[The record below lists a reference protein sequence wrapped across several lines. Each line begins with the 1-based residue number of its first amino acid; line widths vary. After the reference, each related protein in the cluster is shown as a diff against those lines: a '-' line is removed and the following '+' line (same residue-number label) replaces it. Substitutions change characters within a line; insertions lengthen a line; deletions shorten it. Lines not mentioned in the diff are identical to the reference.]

1 MASIIFNKEFT
12 PEFKER
18 ARDILQACD
27 LSLHDT
33 KSSNNKFIGVVTPE
47 MELASV
53 LLYQKIKD
61 IYYLNELATH
71 PDFRKQG
78 HATMLIDALANDVN
92 QSGKMI
98 LFFCDPIRV
107 DFYKKRGA
115 VNMKRKKFRK
125 KIRNVRVPDM
135 CVCMK
140 FEKTESS
147 KLPSKKLELVPM
159 TSQASIAA

>member
-1 MASIIFNKEFT
+1 MATIIFNKEFT
-12 PEFKER
+12 PEYKER
-18 ARDILQACD
+18 AREILQACD

-33 KSSNNKFIGVVTPE
+33 KSSNNKFIGIVTPE

-92 QSGKMI
+92 QSGKTI

-140 FEKTESS
+140 LEKAESTD
-147 KLPSKKLELVPM
+147 LPSKSLELVPM